1 MAQKEFILTA
11 PVLFLTFNRPEE
23 TKRVFEEI
31 KKAKP
36 KQLFIASDGPRESRP
51 EEKIVITELRA
62 HLLKNIDWRC
72 KIKTLFRDKN
82 FGCRKSVSGAID
94 WFFSHVEKGVI
105 LEDDCLPSQS
115 FFRFCQE
122 LLERYKDDK
131 RIMQI
136 SGTNVEGISKIE
148 ESYFFSRTYNV
159 WGWATWRRAWEH
171 YDVNVK
177 LWPKFKKEGWIR
189 NFTDNF
195 IERKQHILGM
205 DNLYNGKT
213 DTWDFQWSFCCM
225 INNGLTIIPKKNL
238 IKNIGFFGQG
248 THVNPFEKKKSLNLF
263 DLEFPL
269 KENVFFVESKRY
281 RVLSKKFFYQGRLRG
296 RNKLRRLL
304 SILRTRG

>member
-159 WGWATWRRAWEH
+159 WGW
-171 YDVNVK
+171 
-177 LWPKFKKEGWIR
+177 
-189 NFTDNF
+189 
-195 IERKQHILGM
+195 
-205 DNLYNGKT
+205 
-213 DTWDFQWSFCCM
+213 
-225 INNGLTIIPKKNL
+225 
-238 IKNIGFFGQG
+238 
-248 THVNPFEKKKSLNLF
+248 
-263 DLEFPL
+263 
-269 KENVFFVESKRY
+269 
-281 RVLSKKFFYQGRLRG
+281 
-296 RNKLRRLL
+296 
-304 SILRTRG
+304 